1 MSKFTPE
8 QEERLK
14 NFTEKEKDLLK
25 NLDSAKIDTFVHIT
39 ENNGLNFEQRCQV
52 IYGLEDN
59 FSEEQVSIYAKPE
72 FDEFQMEQIR
82 TGFESGLSVEQVG
95 VYAKPEFNEYQ
106 MRGIRYGF
114 NEGLSIEQVSV
125 YAKPEFSCVQ
135 MNEIESGFKKGLSIE
150 QISMYAK
157 PEFYDYQMNQI
168 CRGFKNGLSMEQVS
182 VYAKPE
188 FNPDQMRLI
197 EDGFRNKLSM
207 EQVKAYAKPELDQNQ
222 MWEIRDGFKKGLSME
237 QISVYAKPEF
247 DIKQMAVIV
256 NGFKNGLSMEQVSS
270 YANPK
275 FDNFQMYRIGE
286 GYRVGLSAEQ
296 VNVYAKPEFNS
307 NQMELIED
315 GFINGLSMEQ
325 VSMYAKPE
333 LGVLQMEELKDAL
346 RSGLSMEQVDM
357 YAKPE
362 LSTNQIYAAMNRLR
376 NGIST
381 DKIND
386 IINSGMSPEEMRDA
400 MFNEVKKDSIGV
412 MVYMTT
418 HKAIENYYSET
429 DAFKFCRTET
439 EAIDLIKERQ
449 LNDYQNQ
456 QNNNYSY
463 SYKIIG
469 KNGYLSKAIRED
481 QRIILAPSY
490 DMAKNINTEATVE
503 AEYGDECL
511 EGTMVTLAHHGPRSN
526 NPAPCNTPD
535 VPELP
540 PFATVV
546 VSHIDLDT
554 LGGIYALQG
563 RKPEDD
569 RFWEAAEKIDVKG
582 AHHIHE
588 LDQDIQ
594 DKLNAY
600 YAYNDEQPR
609 QRYTETI
616 DVTKQIDDIYNVV
629 NAIVDINDPEHDKLI
644 AAGKEW
650 VQTREKE
657 VEDQLIYEN
666 KDVRV
671 FDTNGI
677 FCAASYF
684 SPNQDVIV
692 PATVTYNKKFKSI
705 TLAFEDGGKQLDAR
719 EIVQELWGPEA
730 GGREGIAGSPRNV
743 EMTKDDLAKLVNEL
757 TERQLKLETEIMP
770 HQYEGNQML
779 SSLSIPD
786 NIEKIG
792 EGAFKDCSNLSEM
805 LVTNELLAKT
815 DIASAFEGT
824 NLDMEGMEKIV
835 DDFMKT
841 HESQGMEL
849 DANDRIED
857 ESLADNEDKEVD
869 PLELNDKIE
878 DEDTADDFG
887 DL

>member
-1 MSKFTPE
+1 MNKFTPE

-106 MRGIRYGF
+106 MREIRCGF

-125 YAKPEFSCVQ
+125 YAKPEFTCVQ
-135 MNEIESGFKKGLSIE
+135 MSEIESGFKKGLSIE

-188 FNPDQMRLI
+188 FNTGQMRLI

-207 EQVKAYAKPELDQNQ
+207 EQVKT
-222 MWEIRDGFKKGLSME
+222 
-237 QISVYAKPEF
+237 YAKPEF
-247 DIKQMAVIV
+247 DSNQMWEIE
-256 NGFKNGLSMEQVSS
+256 NGLDEYKLSIEQV
-270 YANPK
+270 
-275 FDNFQMYRIGE
+275 GT
-286 GYRVGLSAEQ
+286 
-296 VNVYAKPEFNS
+296 YAKPEFDFD
-307 NQMELIED
+307 QMFEIRR

-325 VSMYAKPE
+325 V
-333 LGVLQMEELKDAL
+333 G
-346 RSGLSMEQVDM
+346 M

-362 LSTNQIYAAMNRLR
+362 LSANQIYAAMNGLR

-386 IINSGMSPEEMRDA
+386 IINSGMSPEEMSNA
-400 MFNEVKKDSIGV
+400 MFNEVKKDSTGV
-412 MVYMTT
+412 IVYRTA
-418 HKAIENYYSET
+418 HKVFENYYSKT
-429 DAFKFCRTET
+429 DAFICRTET
-439 EAIDLIKERQ
+439 EALDLIKEKQ

-456 QNNNYSY
+456 QNYSY
-463 SYKIIG
+463 SYKVVG
-469 KNGYLSKAIRED
+469 KNGDLSKAIRED
-481 QRIILAPSY
+481 QRVILAPSY
-490 DMAKNINTEATVE
+490 DIAKNIKAEATVE

-526 NPAPCNTPD
+526 NPAPCNTLD

-563 RKPEDD
+563 RKPEDY
-569 RFWEAAEKIDVKG
+569 RFWEAAEMIDVKG

-588 LDQDIQ
+588 LDKDIQ

-600 YAYNDEQPR
+600 YAYNDGQPR
-609 QRYTETI
+609 QRYTEAI
-616 DVTKQIDDIYNVV
+616 DVTKQIDDTYNVV

-644 AAGKEW
+644 TAGKEW
-650 VQTREKE
+650 AQTREKE
-657 VEDQLIYEN
+657 VEDQLVYEN

-684 SPNQDVIV
+684 SPNQNTIC
-692 PATVTYNKKFKSI
+692 PATVTYNEKFKSI
-705 TLAFEDGGKQLDAR
+705 TLAFEDGGKQLNAK

-743 EMTKDDLAKLVNEL
+743 EMTKNDLAKLVNEL
-757 TERQLKLETEIMP
+757 TERQLKLKTEIMP

-779 SSLSIPD
+779 SSLSIPN

-824 NLDMEGMEKIV
+824 NLDMESMEKIV
-835 DDFMKT
+835 DDFMQT
-841 HESQGMEL
+841 HEGRGMEL

-857 ESLADNEDKEVD
+857 EPLADIKDKEVD
-869 PLELNDKIE
+869 PLELNNKIE

>member
-1 MSKFTPE
+1 MNKFTPE

-106 MRGIRYGF
+106 MREIRCGF

-125 YAKPEFSCVQ
+125 YAKPEFTCVQ
-135 MNEIESGFKKGLSIE
+135 MSEIESGFKKGLSIE

-188 FNPDQMRLI
+188 FNSNQMKLI

-222 MWEIRDGFKKGLSME
+222 MWEIKDGFK
-237 QISVYAKPEF
+237 
-247 DIKQMAVIV
+247 
-256 NGFKNGLSMEQVSS
+256 
-270 YANPK
+270 
-275 FDNFQMYRIGE
+275 
-286 GYRVGLSAEQ
+286 
-296 VNVYAKPEFNS
+296 
-307 NQMELIED
+307 
-315 GFINGLSMEQ
+315 NGLSMEQ

-346 RSGLSMEQVDM
+346 RNGLSMEQVGM

-362 LSTNQIYAAMNRLR
+362 LSTNQIYAAMNGLR

-463 SYKIIG
+463 SYKVIG

-535 VPELP
+535 APELP

-588 LDQDIQ
+588 LDKDIQ

-600 YAYNDEQPR
+600 YAYNDRQPR

-650 VQTREKE
+650 AQTREKE
-657 VEDQLIYEN
+657 VEDQLVYEN

-815 DIASAFEGT
+815 DIASSFEGT

-857 ESLADNEDKEVD
+857 ESLADIEDKEVD

>member
-1 MSKFTPE
+1 MNKFTPE

-106 MRGIRYGF
+106 MREIRCGF

-125 YAKPEFSCVQ
+125 YAKQEFTCVQ
-135 MNEIESGFKKGLSIE
+135 MSEIESGFKKDLSIE

-188 FNPDQMRLI
+188 FNSNQMKLI

-207 EQVKAYAKPELDQNQ
+207 EQVKAYAKPEFDPNQ
-222 MWEIRDGFKKGLSME
+222 MWEIENGLDEYKLSIE
-237 QISVYAKPEF
+237 QVGTYAKPEF
-247 DIKQMAVIV
+247 D
-256 NGFKNGLSMEQVSS
+256 F
-270 YANPK
+270 
-275 FDNFQMYRIGE
+275 
-286 GYRVGLSAEQ
+286 
-296 VNVYAKPEFNS
+296 
-307 NQMELIED
+307 NQMFEIRR

-325 VSMYAKPE
+325 V
-333 LGVLQMEELKDAL
+333 G
-346 RSGLSMEQVDM
+346 M

-362 LSTNQIYAAMNRLR
+362 LSANQIYAAMNGLR

-386 IINSGMSPEEMRDA
+386 IINSGMSPEEMSNT
-400 MFNEVKKDSIGV
+400 MFNEVKKDSTGV
-412 MVYMTT
+412 IVYRTA
-418 HKAIENYYSET
+418 HKAFENYHSET
-429 DAFKFCRTET
+429 DAFICRTET
-439 EAIDLIKERQ
+439 EAIDLIKEKQ

-456 QNNNYSY
+456 QNYSY
-463 SYKIIG
+463 SYKVVG
-469 KNGYLSKAIRED
+469 KNGDLSKAIRED
-481 QRIILAPSY
+481 QRVILAPSY
-490 DMAKNINTEATVE
+490 DIAKNIKAEATVE

-511 EGTMVTLAHHGPRSN
+511 EGTMVTLTHHGPRSN

-563 RKPEDD
+563 RKPEDY
-569 RFWEAAEKIDVKG
+569 RFWEAAEMIDVKG

-588 LDQDIQ
+588 LDKDIQ

-600 YAYNDEQPR
+600 YAYNDGQPR
-609 QRYTETI
+609 QRYTEAI
-616 DVTKQIDDIYNVV
+616 DVTKQIDDTYNVV

-644 AAGKEW
+644 TAGKEW
-650 VQTREKE
+650 AQTREKE
-657 VEDQLIYEN
+657 VEDQLVYEN

-677 FCAASYF
+677 FCAVSYF
-684 SPNQDVIV
+684 SPNQNTIC
-692 PATVTYNKKFKSI
+692 PATVTYNEKFKSI
-705 TLAFEDGGKQLDAR
+705 TLAFEDGGKQLNAK

-743 EMTKDDLAKLVNEL
+743 EMTKNDLAKLVNEL
-757 TERQLKLETEIMP
+757 TERQLKLKTEIMP

-779 SSLSIPD
+779 SSLSIPN

-792 EGAFKDCSNLSEM
+792 EGAFKDCSNISEM

-824 NLDMEGMEKIV
+824 NLDMESMEKIV
-835 DDFMKT
+835 DDFMQT
-841 HESQGMEL
+841 HEGRGMEL

-857 ESLADNEDKEVD
+857 EPLADIKDKEVD
-869 PLELNDKIE
+869 PLELNNKIE

>member
-1 MSKFTPE
+1 MNKFTPE

-106 MRGIRYGF
+106 MREIRCGF

-125 YAKPEFSCVQ
+125 YAKPEFTCVQ
-135 MNEIESGFKKGLSIE
+135 MSEIESGFKKGLSIE

-188 FNPDQMRLI
+188 FNSNQMKLI

-207 EQVKAYAKPELDQNQ
+207 EQVKAYAKPEFDPNQ
-222 MWEIRDGFKKGLSME
+222 MWEIENGLDEYKLSIE
-237 QISVYAKPEF
+237 QVGTYAKPEF
-247 DIKQMAVIV
+247 D
-256 NGFKNGLSMEQVSS
+256 F
-270 YANPK
+270 
-275 FDNFQMYRIGE
+275 
-286 GYRVGLSAEQ
+286 
-296 VNVYAKPEFNS
+296 
-307 NQMELIED
+307 NQMFEIRR

-325 VSMYAKPE
+325 V
-333 LGVLQMEELKDAL
+333 G
-346 RSGLSMEQVDM
+346 M

-362 LSTNQIYAAMNRLR
+362 LSANQIYAAMNGLR

-386 IINSGMSPEEMRDA
+386 IINSGMSPEEMSNT
-400 MFNEVKKDSIGV
+400 MFNEVKKDSTGV
-412 MVYMTT
+412 IVYRTA
-418 HKAIENYYSET
+418 HKAFENYHSET
-429 DAFKFCRTET
+429 DAFICRTET
-439 EAIDLIKERQ
+439 EAIDLIKEKQ

-456 QNNNYSY
+456 QNYSY
-463 SYKIIG
+463 SYKVVG
-469 KNGYLSKAIRED
+469 KNGDLSKAIRED
-481 QRIILAPSY
+481 QRVILAPSY
-490 DMAKNINTEATVE
+490 DIAKNIKAEATVE

-563 RKPEDD
+563 RKPEDY
-569 RFWEAAEKIDVKG
+569 RFWEAAEMIDVKG

-588 LDQDIQ
+588 LDKDIQ

-600 YAYNDEQPR
+600 YAYNDGQPR
-609 QRYTETI
+609 QRYTEAI
-616 DVTKQIDDIYNVV
+616 DVTKQIDDTYNVV

-644 AAGKEW
+644 TAGKEW
-650 VQTREKE
+650 AQTREKE
-657 VEDQLIYEN
+657 VEDQLVYEN

-684 SPNQDVIV
+684 SPNQNTIC
-692 PATVTYNKKFKSI
+692 PATVTYNEKFKSI
-705 TLAFEDGGKQLDAR
+705 TLAFEDGGKQLNAK

-743 EMTKDDLAKLVNEL
+743 EMTKNDLAKLVNEL
-757 TERQLKLETEIMP
+757 TERQLKLKTEIMP

-779 SSLSIPD
+779 SSLSIPN

-792 EGAFKDCSNLSEM
+792 EGAFKDCSNISEM

-824 NLDMEGMEKIV
+824 NLDMESMEKIV
-835 DDFMKT
+835 DDFMQT
-841 HESQGMEL
+841 HEGRGMEL

-857 ESLADNEDKEVD
+857 EPLADIKDKEVD
-869 PLELNDKIE
+869 PLELNNKIE

>member
-1 MSKFTPE
+1 MNKFTPE

-106 MRGIRYGF
+106 MREIRCGF

-125 YAKPEFSCVQ
+125 YAKPEFTCVQ
-135 MNEIESGFKKGLSIE
+135 MSEIESGFKKGLSIE

-188 FNPDQMRLI
+188 FNSNQMKLI

-207 EQVKAYAKPELDQNQ
+207 EQVKAYAKPEFDPNQ
-222 MWEIRDGFKKGLSME
+222 MWEIENGLDEYKLSIE
-237 QISVYAKPEF
+237 QVGTYAKPEF
-247 DIKQMAVIV
+247 D
-256 NGFKNGLSMEQVSS
+256 F
-270 YANPK
+270 
-275 FDNFQMYRIGE
+275 
-286 GYRVGLSAEQ
+286 
-296 VNVYAKPEFNS
+296 
-307 NQMELIED
+307 NQMFEIRR

-325 VSMYAKPE
+325 V
-333 LGVLQMEELKDAL
+333 G
-346 RSGLSMEQVDM
+346 M

-362 LSTNQIYAAMNRLR
+362 LSANQIYAAMNGLR

-386 IINSGMSPEEMRDA
+386 IINSGMSPEEMSNA
-400 MFNEVKKDSIGV
+400 MFNEVKKDSTGV
-412 MVYMTT
+412 IVYRTA
-418 HKAIENYYSET
+418 HKAFENYHSET
-429 DAFKFCRTET
+429 DAFICRTET
-439 EAIDLIKERQ
+439 EAIDLIKEKQ

-456 QNNNYSY
+456 QNYSY
-463 SYKIIG
+463 SYKVVG
-469 KNGYLSKAIRED
+469 KNGDLSKAIRED
-481 QRIILAPSY
+481 QRVILAPSY
-490 DMAKNINTEATVE
+490 DIAKNIKAEATVE

-563 RKPEDD
+563 RKPEDY
-569 RFWEAAEKIDVKG
+569 RFWEAAKMIDVKG

-588 LDQDIQ
+588 LDKDIQ

-600 YAYNDEQPR
+600 YAYNDGQPR
-609 QRYTETI
+609 QRYTEAI
-616 DVTKQIDDIYNVV
+616 DVTKQIDDTYNVV

-644 AAGKEW
+644 TAGKEW
-650 VQTREKE
+650 AQTREKE
-657 VEDQLIYEN
+657 VEDQLVYEN

-684 SPNQDVIV
+684 SPNQNTIC
-692 PATVTYNKKFKSI
+692 PATVTYNEKFKSI
-705 TLAFEDGGKQLDAR
+705 TLAFEDGGKQLNAK

-743 EMTKDDLAKLVNEL
+743 EMTKNDLAKLVNEL
-757 TERQLKLETEIMP
+757 TERQLKLKTEIMP

-779 SSLSIPD
+779 SSLSIPN

-824 NLDMEGMEKIV
+824 NLDMESMEKIV
-835 DDFMKT
+835 DDFMQT
-841 HESQGMEL
+841 HEGRGMEL

-857 ESLADNEDKEVD
+857 EPLADIKDKEVD
-869 PLELNDKIE
+869 PLELNNKIE

>member
-1 MSKFTPE
+1 MNKFTPE

-59 FSEEQVSIYAKPE
+59 FSEGQVSIYAKPE

-82 TGFESGLSVEQVG
+82 
-95 VYAKPEFNEYQ
+95 
-106 MRGIRYGF
+106 
-114 NEGLSIEQVSV
+114 
-125 YAKPEFSCVQ
+125 
-135 MNEIESGFKKGLSIE
+135 
-150 QISMYAK
+150 
-157 PEFYDYQMNQI
+157 
-168 CRGFKNGLSMEQVS
+168 RGFKNGLSMEQVS

-188 FNPDQMRLI
+188 FNSNQMKLI

-207 EQVKAYAKPELDQNQ
+207 EQVKAYAKPEFDPNQ
-222 MWEIRDGFKKGLSME
+222 MWEIENGLDEYKLSIE
-237 QISVYAKPEF
+237 QVGTYAKPEF
-247 DIKQMAVIV
+247 D
-256 NGFKNGLSMEQVSS
+256 F
-270 YANPK
+270 
-275 FDNFQMYRIGE
+275 
-286 GYRVGLSAEQ
+286 
-296 VNVYAKPEFNS
+296 
-307 NQMELIED
+307 NQMFEIRR

-325 VSMYAKPE
+325 V
-333 LGVLQMEELKDAL
+333 G
-346 RSGLSMEQVDM
+346 M

-362 LSTNQIYAAMNRLR
+362 LSANQIYAAMNGLR

-386 IINSGMSPEEMRDA
+386 IINSGMSPEEMSNA
-400 MFNEVKKDSIGV
+400 MFNEVKKDSTGV
-412 MVYMTT
+412 IVYRTA
-418 HKAIENYYSET
+418 HKAFENYHSET
-429 DAFKFCRTET
+429 DAFICRTET
-439 EAIDLIKERQ
+439 EAIDLIKEKQ

-456 QNNNYSY
+456 QNYSY
-463 SYKIIG
+463 SYKVVG
-469 KNGYLSKAIRED
+469 KNGDLSKAIRED
-481 QRIILAPSY
+481 QRVILAPSY
-490 DMAKNINTEATVE
+490 DIAKNIKAEATVE

-563 RKPEDD
+563 RKPEDY
-569 RFWEAAEKIDVKG
+569 RFWEAAEMIDVKG

-588 LDQDIQ
+588 LDKDIQ

-600 YAYNDEQPR
+600 YAYNDGQPR
-609 QRYTETI
+609 QRYTEAI
-616 DVTKQIDDIYNVV
+616 DVTKQIDDTYNVV

-644 AAGKEW
+644 TAGKEW
-650 VQTREKE
+650 AQTREKE
-657 VEDQLIYEN
+657 VEDQLVYEN

-684 SPNQDVIV
+684 SPNQNTIC
-692 PATVTYNKKFKSI
+692 PATVTYNEKFKSI
-705 TLAFEDGGKQLDAR
+705 TLAFEDGGKQLNAK

-743 EMTKDDLAKLVNEL
+743 EMTKNDLAKLVNEL
-757 TERQLKLETEIMP
+757 TERQLKLKTEIMP

-779 SSLSIPD
+779 SSLSIPN

-824 NLDMEGMEKIV
+824 NLDMESMEKIV
-835 DDFMKT
+835 DDFMQT
-841 HESQGMEL
+841 HEGRGMEL

-857 ESLADNEDKEVD
+857 EPLADIKDKEVD
-869 PLELNDKIE
+869 LLELNNKIE

>member
-1 MSKFTPE
+1 MNKFTPE

-82 TGFESGLSVEQVG
+82 TGFESVLSVEQVG

-106 MRGIRYGF
+106 MREIRCGF

-125 YAKPEFSCVQ
+125 YAKPEFTCVQ
-135 MNEIESGFKKGLSIE
+135 MSEIESGFKKGLSIE

-188 FNPDQMRLI
+188 FNSNQMKLI

-207 EQVKAYAKPELDQNQ
+207 EQVKAYAKPEFDPNQ
-222 MWEIRDGFKKGLSME
+222 MWEIENGLDEYKLSIE
-237 QISVYAKPEF
+237 QVGTYAKPEF
-247 DIKQMAVIV
+247 D
-256 NGFKNGLSMEQVSS
+256 F
-270 YANPK
+270 
-275 FDNFQMYRIGE
+275 
-286 GYRVGLSAEQ
+286 
-296 VNVYAKPEFNS
+296 
-307 NQMELIED
+307 NQMFEIRR

-325 VSMYAKPE
+325 V
-333 LGVLQMEELKDAL
+333 G
-346 RSGLSMEQVDM
+346 M

-362 LSTNQIYAAMNRLR
+362 LSANQIYAAMNGLR

-386 IINSGMSPEEMRDA
+386 IINSGMSPEEMSNA
-400 MFNEVKKDSIGV
+400 MFNEVKKDSTGV
-412 MVYMTT
+412 IVYRTA
-418 HKAIENYYSET
+418 HKAFENYHSET
-429 DAFKFCRTET
+429 DAFICRTET
-439 EAIDLIKERQ
+439 EAIDLIKEKQ

-456 QNNNYSY
+456 QNYSY
-463 SYKIIG
+463 SYKVVG
-469 KNGYLSKAIRED
+469 KNGDLSKAIRED
-481 QRIILAPSY
+481 QRVILAPSY
-490 DMAKNINTEATVE
+490 DIAKNIKAEATVE

-563 RKPEDD
+563 RKPEDY
-569 RFWEAAEKIDVKG
+569 RFWEAAEMIDVKG

-588 LDQDIQ
+588 LDKDIQ

-600 YAYNDEQPR
+600 YAYNDGQPR
-609 QRYTETI
+609 QRYTEAI
-616 DVTKQIDDIYNVV
+616 DVTKQIDDTYNVV

-650 VQTREKE
+650 AQTREKE
-657 VEDQLIYEN
+657 VEDQLVYEN

-684 SPNQDVIV
+684 SPNQDVII
-692 PATVTYNKKFKSI
+692 PATVTYNEKFKSI

-815 DIASAFEGT
+815 DIASSFEGT

-857 ESLADNEDKEVD
+857 ELLADIEDKEVD

>member
-1 MSKFTPE
+1 MNKFTPE

-59 FSEEQVSIYAKPE
+59 FSEGQVSIYAKPE

-106 MRGIRYGF
+106 MREIRCGF

-125 YAKPEFSCVQ
+125 YAKPEFTCVQ
-135 MNEIESGFKKGLSIE
+135 MSEIESGFKKGLSIE

-188 FNPDQMRLI
+188 FNSNQMKLI

-207 EQVKAYAKPELDQNQ
+207 EQVKAYAKPEFDPNQ
-222 MWEIRDGFKKGLSME
+222 MWEIENGLDEYKLSIE
-237 QISVYAKPEF
+237 QVGTYAKPEF
-247 DIKQMAVIV
+247 D
-256 NGFKNGLSMEQVSS
+256 F
-270 YANPK
+270 
-275 FDNFQMYRIGE
+275 
-286 GYRVGLSAEQ
+286 
-296 VNVYAKPEFNS
+296 
-307 NQMELIED
+307 NQMFEIRR

-325 VSMYAKPE
+325 V
-333 LGVLQMEELKDAL
+333 G
-346 RSGLSMEQVDM
+346 M

-362 LSTNQIYAAMNRLR
+362 LSANQIYAAMNGLR

-386 IINSGMSPEEMRDA
+386 IINSGMSPEEMSNA
-400 MFNEVKKDSIGV
+400 MFNEVKKDSTGV
-412 MVYMTT
+412 IVYRTA
-418 HKAIENYYSET
+418 HKAFENYHS
-429 DAFKFCRTET
+429 ET
-439 EAIDLIKERQ
+439 EAIDLIKEKQ

-456 QNNNYSY
+456 QNYSY
-463 SYKIIG
+463 SYKVVG
-469 KNGYLSKAIRED
+469 KNGDLSKAIRED
-481 QRIILAPSY
+481 QRVILAPSY
-490 DMAKNINTEATVE
+490 DIAKNIKAEATVE

-563 RKPEDD
+563 RKPEDY
-569 RFWEAAEKIDVKG
+569 RFWEAAEMIDVKG

-588 LDQDIQ
+588 LDKDIQ

-600 YAYNDEQPR
+600 YAYNDGQPR
-609 QRYTETI
+609 QRYTEAI
-616 DVTKQIDDIYNVV
+616 DVTKQIDDTYNVV

-644 AAGKEW
+644 TAGKEW
-650 VQTREKE
+650 AQTREKE
-657 VEDQLIYEN
+657 VEDQLVYEN

-684 SPNQDVIV
+684 SPNQNTIC
-692 PATVTYNKKFKSI
+692 PATVTYNEKFKSI
-705 TLAFEDGGKQLDAR
+705 TLAFEDGGKQLNAK

-743 EMTKDDLAKLVNEL
+743 EMTKNDLAKLVNEL
-757 TERQLKLETEIMP
+757 TERQLKLKTEIMP

-779 SSLSIPD
+779 SSLSIPN

-824 NLDMEGMEKIV
+824 NLDMESMEKIV
-835 DDFMKT
+835 DDFMQT
-841 HESQGMEL
+841 HEGRGMEL

-857 ESLADNEDKEVD
+857 EPLADIKDKEVD
-869 PLELNDKIE
+869 LLELNNKIE

>member
-1 MSKFTPE
+1 MNKFTPE

-106 MRGIRYGF
+106 MREIRCGF

-125 YAKPEFSCVQ
+125 YAKPEFTCVQ
-135 MNEIESGFKKGLSIE
+135 MSEIESGFKKGLSIE

-188 FNPDQMRLI
+188 FNSNQMKLI

-207 EQVKAYAKPELDQNQ
+207 EQVKAYAKPEFDPNQ
-222 MWEIRDGFKKGLSME
+222 MWEIENGLDEYKLSIE
-237 QISVYAKPEF
+237 QVGTYAKPEF
-247 DIKQMAVIV
+247 D
-256 NGFKNGLSMEQVSS
+256 F
-270 YANPK
+270 
-275 FDNFQMYRIGE
+275 
-286 GYRVGLSAEQ
+286 
-296 VNVYAKPEFNS
+296 
-307 NQMELIED
+307 NQMFEIRR

-325 VSMYAKPE
+325 V
-333 LGVLQMEELKDAL
+333 G
-346 RSGLSMEQVDM
+346 M

-362 LSTNQIYAAMNRLR
+362 LSANQIYAAMNGLR

-386 IINSGMSPEEMRDA
+386 IINSGMSPEEMSNA
-400 MFNEVKKDSIGV
+400 MFNEVKKDSTGV
-412 MVYMTT
+412 IVYRTA
-418 HKAIENYYSET
+418 HKAFENYHSET
-429 DAFKFCRTET
+429 DAFICRTET
-439 EAIDLIKERQ
+439 EAIDLIKEKQ

-456 QNNNYSY
+456 QNYSY
-463 SYKIIG
+463 SYKVVG
-469 KNGYLSKAIRED
+469 KNGDLSKAIRED
-481 QRIILAPSY
+481 QRVILAPSY
-490 DMAKNINTEATVE
+490 DIAKNIKAEATVE

-563 RKPEDD
+563 RKPEDY
-569 RFWEAAEKIDVKG
+569 RFWEAAEMIDVKG

-588 LDQDIQ
+588 LDKDIQ

-600 YAYNDEQPR
+600 YAYNDGQPR
-609 QRYTETI
+609 QRYTEAI
-616 DVTKQIDDIYNVV
+616 DVTKQIDDTYNVV

-644 AAGKEW
+644 TAGKEW
-650 VQTREKE
+650 AQTREKE
-657 VEDQLIYEN
+657 VEDQLVYEN

-684 SPNQDVIV
+684 SPNQNTIC
-692 PATVTYNKKFKSI
+692 PATVTYNEKFKSI
-705 TLAFEDGGKQLDAR
+705 TLAFEDGGKQLNAK

-743 EMTKDDLAKLVNEL
+743 EMTKNDLAKLVNEL
-757 TERQLKLETEIMP
+757 TERQLKLKTEIMP

-779 SSLSIPD
+779 SSLSIPN

-824 NLDMEGMEKIV
+824 NLDMESMEKIV
-835 DDFMKT
+835 DDFMQT
-841 HESQGMEL
+841 HEGRGMEL

-857 ESLADNEDKEVD
+857 EPLADIKDKEVD
-869 PLELNDKIE
+869 LLELNNKIE

>member
-1 MSKFTPE
+1 VNKFTPE

-59 FSEEQVSIYAKPE
+59 FSEGQVSIYAKPE

-82 TGFESGLSVEQVG
+82 
-95 VYAKPEFNEYQ
+95 
-106 MRGIRYGF
+106 
-114 NEGLSIEQVSV
+114 
-125 YAKPEFSCVQ
+125 
-135 MNEIESGFKKGLSIE
+135 
-150 QISMYAK
+150 
-157 PEFYDYQMNQI
+157 
-168 CRGFKNGLSMEQVS
+168 RGFKNGLSMEQVS

-188 FNPDQMRLI
+188 FNSNQMKLI

-207 EQVKAYAKPELDQNQ
+207 EQVKAYAKPEFDPNQ
-222 MWEIRDGFKKGLSME
+222 MWEIENGLDEYKLSIE
-237 QISVYAKPEF
+237 QVGTYAKPEF
-247 DIKQMAVIV
+247 D
-256 NGFKNGLSMEQVSS
+256 F
-270 YANPK
+270 
-275 FDNFQMYRIGE
+275 
-286 GYRVGLSAEQ
+286 
-296 VNVYAKPEFNS
+296 
-307 NQMELIED
+307 NQMFEIRR

-325 VSMYAKPE
+325 V
-333 LGVLQMEELKDAL
+333 G
-346 RSGLSMEQVDM
+346 M

-362 LSTNQIYAAMNRLR
+362 LSANQIYAAMNGLR

-386 IINSGMSPEEMRDA
+386 IINSGMSPEEMSNA
-400 MFNEVKKDSIGV
+400 MFNEVKKDSTGV
-412 MVYMTT
+412 IVYRTA
-418 HKAIENYYSET
+418 HKAFENYHSET
-429 DAFKFCRTET
+429 DAFICRTET
-439 EAIDLIKERQ
+439 EAIDLIKEKQ

-456 QNNNYSY
+456 QNYSY
-463 SYKIIG
+463 SYKVVG
-469 KNGYLSKAIRED
+469 KNGDLSKAIRED
-481 QRIILAPSY
+481 QRVILAPSY
-490 DMAKNINTEATVE
+490 DIAKNIKAEATVE

-563 RKPEDD
+563 RKPEDY
-569 RFWEAAEKIDVKG
+569 RFWEAAEMIDVKG

-588 LDQDIQ
+588 LDKDIQ

-600 YAYNDEQPR
+600 YAYNDGQPR
-609 QRYTETI
+609 QRYTEAI
-616 DVTKQIDDIYNVV
+616 DVTKQIDDTYNVV

-644 AAGKEW
+644 TAGKEW
-650 VQTREKE
+650 AQTREKE
-657 VEDQLIYEN
+657 VEDQLVYEN

-684 SPNQDVIV
+684 SPNQNTIC
-692 PATVTYNKKFKSI
+692 PATVTYNEKFKSI
-705 TLAFEDGGKQLDAR
+705 TLAFEDGGKQLNAK

-743 EMTKDDLAKLVNEL
+743 EMTKNDLAKLVNEL
-757 TERQLKLETEIMP
+757 TERQLKLKTEIMP

-779 SSLSIPD
+779 SSLSIPN

-824 NLDMEGMEKIV
+824 NLDMESMEKIV
-835 DDFMKT
+835 DDFMQT
-841 HESQGMEL
+841 HEGRGMEL

-857 ESLADNEDKEVD
+857 EPLADIKDKEVD
-869 PLELNDKIE
+869 LLELNNKIE

>member
-1 MSKFTPE
+1 MNKFTPE

-106 MRGIRYGF
+106 MREIRCGF

-125 YAKPEFSCVQ
+125 YAKPEFTCVQ
-135 MNEIESGFKKGLSIE
+135 MSEIESGFKKGLSIE

-188 FNPDQMRLI
+188 FNSNQMKLI

-207 EQVKAYAKPELDQNQ
+207 EQVKAYAKPEFDPNQ
-222 MWEIRDGFKKGLSME
+222 MWEIENGLDEYKLSIE
-237 QISVYAKPEF
+237 QVGTYAKPEF
-247 DIKQMAVIV
+247 D
-256 NGFKNGLSMEQVSS
+256 F
-270 YANPK
+270 
-275 FDNFQMYRIGE
+275 
-286 GYRVGLSAEQ
+286 
-296 VNVYAKPEFNS
+296 
-307 NQMELIED
+307 NQMFEIRR

-325 VSMYAKPE
+325 V
-333 LGVLQMEELKDAL
+333 G
-346 RSGLSMEQVDM
+346 M

-362 LSTNQIYAAMNRLR
+362 LSANQIYAAMNGLR

-386 IINSGMSPEEMRDA
+386 IINSGMSPEEMSNA
-400 MFNEVKKDSIGV
+400 MFNEVKKDSTGV
-412 MVYMTT
+412 IVYRTA
-418 HKAIENYYSET
+418 HKAFENYHSET
-429 DAFKFCRTET
+429 DAFICRTET
-439 EAIDLIKERQ
+439 EAIDLIKEKQ

-456 QNNNYSY
+456 QNYSY
-463 SYKIIG
+463 SYKVVG
-469 KNGYLSKAIRED
+469 KNGDLSKAIRED
-481 QRIILAPSY
+481 QRVILAPSY
-490 DMAKNINTEATVE
+490 DIAKNIKAEATVE

-563 RKPEDD
+563 RKPEDY
-569 RFWEAAEKIDVKG
+569 RFWEAAEMIDVKG

-588 LDQDIQ
+588 LDKDIQ

-600 YAYNDEQPR
+600 YAYNDGQPR
-609 QRYTETI
+609 QRYTEAI
-616 DVTKQIDDIYNVV
+616 DVTKQIDDTYNVV

-644 AAGKEW
+644 TAGKEW
-650 VQTREKE
+650 AQTREKE
-657 VEDQLIYEN
+657 VEDQLVYEN

-684 SPNQDVIV
+684 SPNQNTIC
-692 PATVTYNKKFKSI
+692 PATVTYNEKFKSI
-705 TLAFEDGGKQLDAR
+705 TLAFEDGGKQLNAK

-730 GGREGIAGSPRNV
+730 GGRKGIAGSPRNV
-743 EMTKDDLAKLVNEL
+743 EMTKNDLAKLVNEL
-757 TERQLKLETEIMP
+757 TERQLKLKTEIMP

-779 SSLSIPD
+779 SSLSIPN

-824 NLDMEGMEKIV
+824 NLDMESMEKIV
-835 DDFMKT
+835 DDFMQT
-841 HESQGMEL
+841 HEGRGMEL

-857 ESLADNEDKEVD
+857 EPLADIKDKEVD
-869 PLELNDKIE
+869 PLELNNKIE

>member
-1 MSKFTPE
+1 MNKFTPE

-82 TGFESGLSVEQVG
+82 TGFESDLSVEQVG

-106 MRGIRYGF
+106 MREIRCGF

-125 YAKPEFSCVQ
+125 YAKPEFTCVQ
-135 MNEIESGFKKGLSIE
+135 MSEIESGFKKGLSIE

-188 FNPDQMRLI
+188 FNSNQMKLI

-207 EQVKAYAKPELDQNQ
+207 EQVKAYAKPEFDPNQ
-222 MWEIRDGFKKGLSME
+222 MWEIENGLDEYKLSIE
-237 QISVYAKPEF
+237 QVGTYAKPEF
-247 DIKQMAVIV
+247 D
-256 NGFKNGLSMEQVSS
+256 F
-270 YANPK
+270 
-275 FDNFQMYRIGE
+275 
-286 GYRVGLSAEQ
+286 
-296 VNVYAKPEFNS
+296 
-307 NQMELIED
+307 NQMFEIRR

-325 VSMYAKPE
+325 V
-333 LGVLQMEELKDAL
+333 G
-346 RSGLSMEQVDM
+346 M

-362 LSTNQIYAAMNRLR
+362 LSANQIYAAMNGLR

-386 IINSGMSPEEMRDA
+386 IINSGMSPEEMSNT
-400 MFNEVKKDSIGV
+400 MFNEVKKDSTGV
-412 MVYMTT
+412 IVYRTA
-418 HKAIENYYSET
+418 HKAFENYHSET
-429 DAFKFCRTET
+429 DAFICRTET
-439 EAIDLIKERQ
+439 EAIDLIKEKQ

-456 QNNNYSY
+456 QNYSY
-463 SYKIIG
+463 SYKVVG
-469 KNGYLSKAIRED
+469 KNGDLSKAIRED
-481 QRIILAPSY
+481 QRVILAPSY
-490 DMAKNINTEATVE
+490 DIAKNIKAEATVE

-511 EGTMVTLAHHGPRSN
+511 EGTMVTLTHHGPRSN

-563 RKPEDD
+563 RKPEDY
-569 RFWEAAEKIDVKG
+569 RFWEAAEMIDVKG

-588 LDQDIQ
+588 LDKDIQ

-600 YAYNDEQPR
+600 YAYNDGQPR
-609 QRYTETI
+609 QRYTEAI
-616 DVTKQIDDIYNVV
+616 DVTKQIDDTYNVV

-644 AAGKEW
+644 TAGKEW
-650 VQTREKE
+650 AQTREKE
-657 VEDQLIYEN
+657 VEDQLVYEN

-684 SPNQDVIV
+684 SPNQNTIC
-692 PATVTYNKKFKSI
+692 PATVTYNEKFKSI
-705 TLAFEDGGKQLDAR
+705 TLAFEDGGKQLNAK

-743 EMTKDDLAKLVNEL
+743 EMTKNDLAKLVNEL
-757 TERQLKLETEIMP
+757 TERQLKLKTEIMP

-779 SSLSIPD
+779 SSLSIPN

-792 EGAFKDCSNLSEM
+792 EGAFKDCSNISEM

-824 NLDMEGMEKIV
+824 NLDMESMEKIV
-835 DDFMKT
+835 DDFMQT
-841 HESQGMEL
+841 HEGRGMEL

-857 ESLADNEDKEVD
+857 EPLADIKDKEVD
-869 PLELNDKIE
+869 PLELNNKIE

>member
-1 MSKFTPE
+1 MNKFTPE

-106 MRGIRYGF
+106 MREIRCGF

-125 YAKPEFSCVQ
+125 YAKPEFTCVQ
-135 MNEIESGFKKGLSIE
+135 MSEIESGFKKGLSIE

-188 FNPDQMRLI
+188 FNSNQMKLI

-207 EQVKAYAKPELDQNQ
+207 EQVKAYAKPEFDPNQ
-222 MWEIRDGFKKGLSME
+222 MWEIENGLDEYKLSIE
-237 QISVYAKPEF
+237 QVGTYAKPEF
-247 DIKQMAVIV
+247 D
-256 NGFKNGLSMEQVSS
+256 F
-270 YANPK
+270 
-275 FDNFQMYRIGE
+275 
-286 GYRVGLSAEQ
+286 
-296 VNVYAKPEFNS
+296 
-307 NQMELIED
+307 NQMFEIRR

-325 VSMYAKPE
+325 V
-333 LGVLQMEELKDAL
+333 G
-346 RSGLSMEQVDM
+346 M

-362 LSTNQIYAAMNRLR
+362 LSANQIYAAMNGLR

-386 IINSGMSPEEMRDA
+386 IINSGMSPEEMSNT
-400 MFNEVKKDSIGV
+400 MFNEVKKDSTGV
-412 MVYMTT
+412 IVYRTA
-418 HKAIENYYSET
+418 HKAFENYHSET
-429 DAFKFCRTET
+429 DAFICRTET
-439 EAIDLIKERQ
+439 EAIDLIKEKQ

-456 QNNNYSY
+456 QNYSY
-463 SYKIIG
+463 SYKVVG
-469 KNGYLSKAIRED
+469 KNGDLSKAIRED
-481 QRIILAPSY
+481 QRVILAPSY
-490 DMAKNINTEATVE
+490 DIAKNIKAEATVE

-511 EGTMVTLAHHGPRSN
+511 EGTMVTLTHHGPRSN

-563 RKPEDD
+563 RKPEDY
-569 RFWEAAEKIDVKG
+569 RFWEAAEMIDVKG

-588 LDQDIQ
+588 LDKDIQ

-600 YAYNDEQPR
+600 YAYNDGQPR
-609 QRYTETI
+609 QRYTEAI
-616 DVTKQIDDIYNVV
+616 DVTKQIDDTYNVV

-644 AAGKEW
+644 TAGKEW
-650 VQTREKE
+650 AQTREKE
-657 VEDQLIYEN
+657 VEDQLVYEN

-684 SPNQDVIV
+684 SPNQNTIC
-692 PATVTYNKKFKSI
+692 PATVTYNEKFKSI
-705 TLAFEDGGKQLDAR
+705 TLAFEDGGKQLNAK

-743 EMTKDDLAKLVNEL
+743 EMTKNDLAKLVNEL
-757 TERQLKLETEIMP
+757 TERQLKLKTEIMP

-779 SSLSIPD
+779 SSLSIPN

-792 EGAFKDCSNLSEM
+792 EGAFKDCSNISEM

-824 NLDMEGMEKIV
+824 NLDMESMEKIV
-835 DDFMKT
+835 DDFMQT
-841 HESQGMEL
+841 HEGRGMEL

-857 ESLADNEDKEVD
+857 EPLADIKDKEVD
-869 PLELNDKIE
+869 PLELNNKIE

>member
-1 MSKFTPE
+1 MNKFTPE

-106 MRGIRYGF
+106 MREIRCGF

-125 YAKPEFSCVQ
+125 YAKPEFTCVQ
-135 MNEIESGFKKGLSIE
+135 MSEIESGFKKGLSIE

-188 FNPDQMRLI
+188 FNTGQMRLI

-207 EQVKAYAKPELDQNQ
+207 EQVKT
-222 MWEIRDGFKKGLSME
+222 
-237 QISVYAKPEF
+237 YAKPEF
-247 DIKQMAVIV
+247 DSNQMWEIE
-256 NGFKNGLSMEQVSS
+256 NGLDEYKLSIEQV
-270 YANPK
+270 
-275 FDNFQMYRIGE
+275 GT
-286 GYRVGLSAEQ
+286 
-296 VNVYAKPEFNS
+296 YAKPEFDFD
-307 NQMELIED
+307 QMFEIRR

-325 VSMYAKPE
+325 V
-333 LGVLQMEELKDAL
+333 G
-346 RSGLSMEQVDM
+346 M

-362 LSTNQIYAAMNRLR
+362 LSANQIYAAMNGLR

-386 IINSGMSPEEMRDA
+386 IINSGMSPEEMSNA
-400 MFNEVKKDSIGV
+400 MFNEVKKDSTGV
-412 MVYMTT
+412 IVYRTA
-418 HKAIENYYSET
+418 HKVFENYYSKT
-429 DAFKFCRTET
+429 DAFICRTET
-439 EAIDLIKERQ
+439 EAIDLIKEKQ

-456 QNNNYSY
+456 QNYSY
-463 SYKIIG
+463 SYKVVG
-469 KNGYLSKAIRED
+469 KNGDLSKAICED
-481 QRIILAPSY
+481 QRVILAPSY
-490 DMAKNINTEATVE
+490 DIAKNIKAEATVE

-526 NPAPCNTPD
+526 NPAPCNTLD

-563 RKPEDD
+563 RKPEDY
-569 RFWEAAEKIDVKG
+569 RFWEAAEMIDVKG

-588 LDQDIQ
+588 LDKDIQ

-600 YAYNDEQPR
+600 YAYNDGQPR
-609 QRYTETI
+609 QRYTEAI
-616 DVTKQIDDIYNVV
+616 DVTKQIDDTYNVV

-644 AAGKEW
+644 TAGKEW
-650 VQTREKE
+650 AQTREKE
-657 VEDQLIYEN
+657 VEDQLVYEN

-684 SPNQDVIV
+684 SPNQNTIC
-692 PATVTYNKKFKSI
+692 PATVTYNEKFKSI
-705 TLAFEDGGKQLDAR
+705 TLAFEDGGKQLNAK

-743 EMTKDDLAKLVNEL
+743 EMTKNDLAKLVNEL
-757 TERQLKLETEIMP
+757 TERQLKLKTEIMP

-779 SSLSIPD
+779 SSLSIPN

-824 NLDMEGMEKIV
+824 NLDMESMEKIV
-835 DDFMKT
+835 DDFMQT
-841 HESQGMEL
+841 HEGRGMEL

-857 ESLADNEDKEVD
+857 EPLADIKDKEVD
-869 PLELNDKIE
+869 PLELNNKIE

>member
-1 MSKFTPE
+1 MNKFTPE

-106 MRGIRYGF
+106 MREIRCGF

-125 YAKPEFSCVQ
+125 YAKPEFTCVQ
-135 MNEIESGFKKGLSIE
+135 MSEIESGFKKGLSIE

-188 FNPDQMRLI
+188 FNSNQMKLI

-207 EQVKAYAKPELDQNQ
+207 EQVKAYAKPEFDPNQ
-222 MWEIRDGFKKGLSME
+222 MWEIENGLDEYKLSIE
-237 QISVYAKPEF
+237 QVGTYAKPEF
-247 DIKQMAVIV
+247 D
-256 NGFKNGLSMEQVSS
+256 F
-270 YANPK
+270 
-275 FDNFQMYRIGE
+275 
-286 GYRVGLSAEQ
+286 
-296 VNVYAKPEFNS
+296 
-307 NQMELIED
+307 NQMFEIRR

-325 VSMYAKPE
+325 V
-333 LGVLQMEELKDAL
+333 G
-346 RSGLSMEQVDM
+346 M

-362 LSTNQIYAAMNRLR
+362 LSANQIYAAMNGLR

-386 IINSGMSPEEMRDA
+386 IINSGMSPEEMSNA
-400 MFNEVKKDSIGV
+400 MFNEVKKDSTGV
-412 MVYMTT
+412 IVYRTA
-418 HKAIENYYSET
+418 HKAFENYHSET
-429 DAFKFCRTET
+429 DAFICRTET
-439 EAIDLIKERQ
+439 EAIDLIKEKQ

-456 QNNNYSY
+456 QNYSY
-463 SYKIIG
+463 SYKVVG
-469 KNGYLSKAIRED
+469 KNGDLSKAIRED
-481 QRIILAPSY
+481 QRVILAPSY
-490 DMAKNINTEATVE
+490 DIAKNIKAEATVE

-535 VPELP
+535 VPELL

-563 RKPEDD
+563 RKPEDY
-569 RFWEAAEKIDVKG
+569 RFWEAAEMIDVKG

-588 LDQDIQ
+588 LDKDIQ

-600 YAYNDEQPR
+600 YAYNDGQPR
-609 QRYTETI
+609 QRYTEAI
-616 DVTKQIDDIYNVV
+616 DVTKQIDDTYNVV

-644 AAGKEW
+644 TAGKEW
-650 VQTREKE
+650 AQTREKE
-657 VEDQLIYEN
+657 VEDQLVYEN

-684 SPNQDVIV
+684 SPNQNTIC
-692 PATVTYNKKFKSI
+692 PATVTYNEKFKSI
-705 TLAFEDGGKQLDAR
+705 TLAFEDGGKQLNAK

-743 EMTKDDLAKLVNEL
+743 EMTKNDLAKLVNEL
-757 TERQLKLETEIMP
+757 TERQLKLKTEIMP

-779 SSLSIPD
+779 SSLSIPN

-824 NLDMEGMEKIV
+824 NLDMESMEKIV
-835 DDFMKT
+835 DDFMQT
-841 HESQGMEL
+841 HEGRGMEL
-849 DANDRIED
+849 DSNDRIED
-857 ESLADNEDKEVD
+857 EPLADIKDKEVD
-869 PLELNDKIE
+869 PLELNNKIE

>member
-1 MSKFTPE
+1 MNKFTPE

-106 MRGIRYGF
+106 MREIRCGF

-125 YAKPEFSCVQ
+125 YAKPEFTCVQ
-135 MNEIESGFKKGLSIE
+135 MSENESGFKKGLSIE

-188 FNPDQMRLI
+188 FNTGQMRLI

-207 EQVKAYAKPELDQNQ
+207 EQVKT
-222 MWEIRDGFKKGLSME
+222 
-237 QISVYAKPEF
+237 YAKPEF
-247 DIKQMAVIV
+247 DSNQMWEIE
-256 NGFKNGLSMEQVSS
+256 NGLDEYKLSIEQV
-270 YANPK
+270 
-275 FDNFQMYRIGE
+275 GT
-286 GYRVGLSAEQ
+286 
-296 VNVYAKPEFNS
+296 YAKPEFDFD
-307 NQMELIED
+307 QMFEIRR

-325 VSMYAKPE
+325 V
-333 LGVLQMEELKDAL
+333 G
-346 RSGLSMEQVDM
+346 M

-362 LSTNQIYAAMNRLR
+362 LSANQIYAAMNGLR

-386 IINSGMSPEEMRDA
+386 IINSGMSPEEMSNA
-400 MFNEVKKDSIGV
+400 MFNEVKKDSTGV
-412 MVYMTT
+412 IVYRTA
-418 HKAIENYYSET
+418 HKVFENYYSKT
-429 DAFKFCRTET
+429 DAFICRTET
-439 EAIDLIKERQ
+439 EAIDLIKEKQ

-456 QNNNYSY
+456 QNYSY
-463 SYKIIG
+463 SYKVVG
-469 KNGYLSKAIRED
+469 KNGDLSKAIRED
-481 QRIILAPSY
+481 QRVILAPSY
-490 DMAKNINTEATVE
+490 DIAKNIKAEATVE

-563 RKPEDD
+563 RKPEDY
-569 RFWEAAEKIDVKG
+569 RFWEAAEMIDVKG

-588 LDQDIQ
+588 LDKDIQ

-600 YAYNDEQPR
+600 YAYNDGQPR
-609 QRYTETI
+609 QRYT
-616 DVTKQIDDIYNVV
+616 
-629 NAIVDINDPEHDKLI
+629 
-644 AAGKEW
+644 
-650 VQTREKE
+650 
-657 VEDQLIYEN
+657 
-666 KDVRV
+666 
-671 FDTNGI
+671 
-677 FCAASYF
+677 
-684 SPNQDVIV
+684 
-692 PATVTYNKKFKSI
+692 
-705 TLAFEDGGKQLDAR
+705 
-719 EIVQELWGPEA
+719 
-730 GGREGIAGSPRNV
+730 
-743 EMTKDDLAKLVNEL
+743 
-757 TERQLKLETEIMP
+757 
-770 HQYEGNQML
+770 
-779 SSLSIPD
+779 
-786 NIEKIG
+786 
-792 EGAFKDCSNLSEM
+792 
-805 LVTNELLAKT
+805 
-815 DIASAFEGT
+815 
-824 NLDMEGMEKIV
+824 
-835 DDFMKT
+835 
-841 HESQGMEL
+841 
-849 DANDRIED
+849 
-857 ESLADNEDKEVD
+857 
-869 PLELNDKIE
+869 
-878 DEDTADDFG
+878 
-887 DL
+887 

>member
-1 MSKFTPE
+1 MNKFTPE

-106 MRGIRYGF
+106 MREIRCGF

-125 YAKPEFSCVQ
+125 YAKPEFTCVQ
-135 MNEIESGFKKGLSIE
+135 MSEIESGFKKGLSIE

-188 FNPDQMRLI
+188 FNSNQMKLI

-207 EQVKAYAKPELDQNQ
+207 EQVKAYAKPEFDPNQ
-222 MWEIRDGFKKGLSME
+222 MWEIENGLDEYKLSIE
-237 QISVYAKPEF
+237 QVGTYAKPEF
-247 DIKQMAVIV
+247 D
-256 NGFKNGLSMEQVSS
+256 F
-270 YANPK
+270 
-275 FDNFQMYRIGE
+275 
-286 GYRVGLSAEQ
+286 
-296 VNVYAKPEFNS
+296 
-307 NQMELIED
+307 NQMFEIRR

-325 VSMYAKPE
+325 V
-333 LGVLQMEELKDAL
+333 G
-346 RSGLSMEQVDM
+346 M

-362 LSTNQIYAAMNRLR
+362 LSANQIYAAMNGLR

-386 IINSGMSPEEMRDA
+386 IINSGMSPEEMSNA
-400 MFNEVKKDSIGV
+400 MFNEVKKDSTGV
-412 MVYMTT
+412 IVYRTA
-418 HKAIENYYSET
+418 HKAFENYHSET
-429 DAFKFCRTET
+429 DAFICRTET
-439 EAIDLIKERQ
+439 EAIDLIKEKQ

-456 QNNNYSY
+456 QNYSY
-463 SYKIIG
+463 SYKVVG
-469 KNGYLSKAIRED
+469 KNGDLSKAIRED
-481 QRIILAPSY
+481 QRVVLAPSY
-490 DMAKNINTEATVE
+490 DIAKNIKAEATVE

-563 RKPEDD
+563 RKPEDY
-569 RFWEAAEKIDVKG
+569 RFWEAAEMIDVKG

-588 LDQDIQ
+588 LDKDIQ

-600 YAYNDEQPR
+600 YAYNDGQPR
-609 QRYTETI
+609 QRYTEAI
-616 DVTKQIDDIYNVV
+616 DVTKQIDDTYNVV

-644 AAGKEW
+644 TAGKEW
-650 VQTREKE
+650 AQTREKE
-657 VEDQLIYEN
+657 VEDQLVYEN

-684 SPNQDVIV
+684 SPNQNTIC
-692 PATVTYNKKFKSI
+692 PATVTYNEKFKSI
-705 TLAFEDGGKQLDAR
+705 TLAFEDGGKQLNAK

-743 EMTKDDLAKLVNEL
+743 EMTKNDLAKLVNEL
-757 TERQLKLETEIMP
+757 TERQLKLKTEIMP

-779 SSLSIPD
+779 SSLSIPN

-824 NLDMEGMEKIV
+824 NLDMESMEKIV
-835 DDFMKT
+835 DDFMQT
-841 HESQGMEL
+841 HEGRGMEL
-849 DANDRIED
+849 DSNDRIED
-857 ESLADNEDKEVD
+857 EPLADIKDKEVD
-869 PLELNDKIE
+869 PLELNNKIE

>member
-1 MSKFTPE
+1 MNKFTPE

-14 NFTEKEKDLLK
+14 NFTEKEKNLLK

-106 MRGIRYGF
+106 MREIRCGF

-125 YAKPEFSCVQ
+125 YAKPEFTCVQ
-135 MNEIESGFKKGLSIE
+135 MSEIESGFKKGLSIE

-188 FNPDQMRLI
+188 FNTGQMRLI

-207 EQVKAYAKPELDQNQ
+207 EQVKT
-222 MWEIRDGFKKGLSME
+222 
-237 QISVYAKPEF
+237 YAKPEF
-247 DIKQMAVIV
+247 DSNQMWEIE
-256 NGFKNGLSMEQVSS
+256 NGLDEYKLSIEQV
-270 YANPK
+270 
-275 FDNFQMYRIGE
+275 GT
-286 GYRVGLSAEQ
+286 
-296 VNVYAKPEFNS
+296 YAKPEFDFD
-307 NQMELIED
+307 QMFEIKR

-325 VSMYAKPE
+325 V
-333 LGVLQMEELKDAL
+333 G
-346 RSGLSMEQVDM
+346 M

-362 LSTNQIYAAMNRLR
+362 LSANQIYAAMNGLR

-386 IINSGMSPEEMRDA
+386 IINSGMSPEEMSNA
-400 MFNEVKKDSIGV
+400 MFNEVKKDSTGV
-412 MVYMTT
+412 IVYRTA
-418 HKAIENYYSET
+418 HKVFENYYSKT
-429 DAFKFCRTET
+429 DAFICRTET
-439 EAIDLIKERQ
+439 EAIDLIKEKQ

-456 QNNNYSY
+456 QNYSY
-463 SYKIIG
+463 SYKVVG
-469 KNGYLSKAIRED
+469 KNSDLSKAIRED
-481 QRIILAPSY
+481 QRVILAPSY
-490 DMAKNINTEATVE
+490 DIAKNIKAEATVE

-563 RKPEDD
+563 RKPEDY
-569 RFWEAAEKIDVKG
+569 RFWEAAEMIDVKG

-588 LDQDIQ
+588 LDKDIQ

-600 YAYNDEQPR
+600 YAYNDGQPR
-609 QRYTETI
+609 QRYTEAI
-616 DVTKQIDDIYNVV
+616 DVTKQIDDTYNVV

-644 AAGKEW
+644 TAGKEW
-650 VQTREKE
+650 AQTREKE
-657 VEDQLIYEN
+657 VEDQLVYEN

-684 SPNQDVIV
+684 SPNQNTIC
-692 PATVTYNKKFKSI
+692 PATVTYNEKFKSI
-705 TLAFEDGGKQLDAR
+705 TLAFEDGGKQLNAK

-743 EMTKDDLAKLVNEL
+743 EMTKNDLAKLVNEL
-757 TERQLKLETEIMP
+757 TERQLKLKTEIMP

-779 SSLSIPD
+779 SSLSIPN

-824 NLDMEGMEKIV
+824 NLDMKSMEKIV
-835 DDFMKT
+835 DDFMQT
-841 HESQGMEL
+841 HEGRGMEL

-857 ESLADNEDKEVD
+857 EPLADIKDKEVD
-869 PLELNDKIE
+869 PLELNNKIE

>member
-1 MSKFTPE
+1 MNKFTPE

-106 MRGIRYGF
+106 MREIRCGF

-125 YAKPEFSCVQ
+125 YAKPEFTCVQ
-135 MNEIESGFKKGLSIE
+135 MSEIESGFKKGLSIE

-188 FNPDQMRLI
+188 FNSNQMKLI

-207 EQVKAYAKPELDQNQ
+207 EQVKAYAKPEFDPNQ
-222 MWEIRDGFKKGLSME
+222 MWEIENGLDEYKLSIE
-237 QISVYAKPEF
+237 QVGTYAKPEF
-247 DIKQMAVIV
+247 D
-256 NGFKNGLSMEQVSS
+256 F
-270 YANPK
+270 
-275 FDNFQMYRIGE
+275 
-286 GYRVGLSAEQ
+286 
-296 VNVYAKPEFNS
+296 
-307 NQMELIED
+307 NQMFEIRR

-325 VSMYAKPE
+325 V
-333 LGVLQMEELKDAL
+333 G
-346 RSGLSMEQVDM
+346 M

-362 LSTNQIYAAMNRLR
+362 LSANQIYAAMNGLR

-386 IINSGMSPEEMRDA
+386 IINSGMSPEEMSNA
-400 MFNEVKKDSIGV
+400 MFNEVKKDSTGV
-412 MVYMTT
+412 IVYRTA
-418 HKAIENYYSET
+418 HKAFENYHSET
-429 DAFKFCRTET
+429 DAFICRTET
-439 EAIDLIKERQ
+439 EAIDLIKEKQ

-456 QNNNYSY
+456 QNYSY
-463 SYKIIG
+463 SYKVVG
-469 KNGYLSKAIRED
+469 KNGDLSKAIRED
-481 QRIILAPSY
+481 QRVILAPSY
-490 DMAKNINTEATVE
+490 DIAKNIKAEATVE

-563 RKPEDD
+563 RKPEDY
-569 RFWEAAEKIDVKG
+569 RFWEAAEMIDVKG

-588 LDQDIQ
+588 LDKDIQ

-600 YAYNDEQPR
+600 YAYNDGQPR
-609 QRYTETI
+609 QRYTEAI
-616 DVTKQIDDIYNVV
+616 DVTKQIDDTYNVV

-644 AAGKEW
+644 TAGKEW
-650 VQTREKE
+650 AQTREKE
-657 VEDQLIYEN
+657 VEDQLVYEN

-684 SPNQDVIV
+684 SPNQNTIC
-692 PATVTYNKKFKSI
+692 PATVTYNEKFKSI
-705 TLAFEDGGKQLDAR
+705 TLAFEDGGKQLNAK

-743 EMTKDDLAKLVNEL
+743 EMTKNDLAKLVNEL
-757 TERQLKLETEIMP
+757 TERQFKLKTEIMP

-779 SSLSIPD
+779 SSLSIPN

-824 NLDMEGMEKIV
+824 NLDMESMEKIV
-835 DDFMKT
+835 DDFMQT
-841 HESQGMEL
+841 HEGRGMEL
-849 DANDRIED
+849 DSNDRIED
-857 ESLADNEDKEVD
+857 EPLADIKDKEVD
-869 PLELNDKIE
+869 PLELNNKIE